1 MSQSLYLH
9 QVTRIVFDRC
19 SMSPMGGAVRHFDIH
34 FGNKQK
40 LEITLF
46 SAADGE
52 TEGTAQLQVVELKE
66 GEL

>member
-1 MSQSLYLH
+1 MSS
-9 QVTRIVFDRC
+9 I
-19 SMSPMGGAVRHFDIH
+19 GGVIRHLDIH

-46 SAADGE
+46 SAANGE
-52 TEGTAQLQVVELKE
+52 TEGTNQLQVVELKE